1 MILMKDL
8 YLPVSVDP
16 DDSVDDGFSCFGCA
30 FFYGDSD
37 YPFSTDCDL
46 CSRNY
51 DTPCDGLQI
60 CEE

>member
-1 MILMKDL
+1 MKDL

-30 FFYGDSD
+30 FFTGVFEHPCMPECDS
-37 YPFSTDCDL
+37 

-51 DTPCDGLQI
+51 VNSCDDLPI